1 MDEKELEH
9 MLEKGLSDFDFSLE
23 RRQAV
28 LQTIRKKENPVV
40 KRKASAVLVLA
51 VVLSLLIGGA
61 ALAATLGIFGHA
73 AESGKNEQSVNR
85 LQKLETASEI
95 YNDTQAAN
103 APAPVATEAPKNTYD
118 ALIAA
123 LYNSR
128 FELTLNQAYYDG
140 YKLYYAYTL
149 ARDGQDDFISGED
162 MPTGFTQWDSMQE
175 GFYATSVTA
184 TADSAIDPQISAYFA
199 EHPIGYIAYLMM
211 NVGDGADMDGKPL
224 TILDSGM
231 ERIDSHTIQGFQ
243 EVKLPDGF
251 EPTDMLSIDLIV
263 SYNMHV
269 WAQDGQNIYH
279 TILRTPENL
288 RFFPPSVL
296 RQTQWAN
303 GNLYRIDSDPR
314 I

>member
-103 APAPVATEAPKNTYD
+103 APAPAATEAPKNTYD

-149 ARDGQDDFISGED
+149 TRDGQ
-162 MPTGFTQWDSMQE
+162 
-175 GFYATSVTA
+175 FYLWRGH
-184 TADSAIDPQISAYFA
+184 ADRIYAMGQHAGGILCD
-199 EHPIGYIAYLMM
+199 ECH
-211 NVGDGADMDGKPL
+211 GDC
-224 TILDSGM
+224 
-231 ERIDSHTIQGFQ
+231 
-243 EVKLPDGF
+243 
-251 EPTDMLSIDLIV
+251 
-263 SYNMHV
+263 
-269 WAQDGQNIYH
+269 
-279 TILRTPENL
+279 
-288 RFFPPSVL
+288 
-296 RQTQWAN
+296 
-303 GNLYRIDSDPR
+303 
-314 I
+314 